1 MIDIKN
7 LSFGYN
13 KKRLLYKDLNL
24 VFESGNIYGLLGRNG
39 AGKSTLLKNIIGLL
53 FPTTG
58 TISVNGYTPYKRLP
72 SFLETI
78 YFIPEEVYVPALSVN
93 RYIDLFS
100 KFYSGF
106 NSEQFFEYLQR
117 LDVTTEKKLNTL
129 SFGQQKKF
137 IIAFAL
143 ACNTKVLL
151 LDEPTNGL
159 DIPSKKRFRKL
170 IASVMNGERTI
181 LVSTHQIRDLDNLI
195 DHVIIVDNGELLL
208 NASLQEI
215 EGKFCFKILDNE
227 MPGTT
232 ILYEE
237 DTLKGKAVV
246 IENIN
251 NEDSKINLEHLFNA
265 VTENSAAVKAI
276 LNKQI
281 IYNEPNI

>member
-13 KKRLLYKDLNL
+13 KKKLLYKDLNL

-215 EGKFCFKILDNE
+215 EEKFCFKILDNE
-227 MPGTT
+227 MPGIV

-246 IENIN
+246 VENIN